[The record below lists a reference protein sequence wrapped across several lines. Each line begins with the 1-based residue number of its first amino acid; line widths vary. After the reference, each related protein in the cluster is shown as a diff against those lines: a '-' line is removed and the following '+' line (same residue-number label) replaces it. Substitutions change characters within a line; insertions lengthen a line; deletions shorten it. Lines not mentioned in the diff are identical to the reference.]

1 MEEIKNLFE
10 ALKEFIWDV
19 IGYFL
24 PGMYAIILVSVIVNP
39 EYFIK
44 TPLLSEKDEG
54 INFITVILAYILG
67 YVIYGI
73 SEAKENVRG
82 KKSYTGKIEEAIS
95 KTKNY
100 ELASQL
106 LQKKIDASAV
116 AVKVSDLEMKEVRN
130 IAMSYAPESD
140 KKVYTFMFRCELSR
154 HIANTSFL
162 IGGMSLL
169 LVIIHMISGKLNIIN
184 YDGVHIVLYIFLV
197 AIFYALN
204 VTRDR
209 FYRIAM
215 SIPFSIFISTNK

>member
-24 PGMYAIILVSVIVNP
+24 PGMYVIILLSVIVNP

-73 SEAKENVRG
+73 SEAKENILG
-82 KKSYTGKIEEAIS
+82 KKSYTDKIEDSIS

-100 ELASQL
+100 QLASEL
-106 LQKKIDASAV
+106 LQKKIDPSAV
-116 AVKVSDLEMKEVRN
+116 SVKVSDLKMKEVRN

-162 IGGMSLL
+162 IGVISLL
-169 LVIIHMISGKLNIIN
+169 LFLAHLKFEKLAIIN
-184 YDGVHIVLYIFLV
+184 FDGVHIVLYMFLV
-197 AIFYALN
+197 TIFFALN

-215 SIPFSIFISTNK
+215 SIPFSIFISSNK

>member
-100 ELASQL
+100 E
-106 LQKKIDASAV
+106 
-116 AVKVSDLEMKEVRN
+116 EM
-130 IAMSYAPESD
+130 
-140 KKVYTFMFRCELSR
+140 
-154 HIANTSFL
+154 SFL
-162 IGGMSLL
+162 GGWRRLNRERENFSALYGIRFIADVFTNGFIYSIGS
-169 LVIIHMISGKLNIIN
+169 VNPV
-184 YDGVHIVLYIFLV
+184 D
-197 AIFYALN
+197 
-204 VTRDR
+204 
-209 FYRIAM
+209 
-215 SIPFSIFISTNK
+215 FSIYSTASSR